1 MTNQEKSNSIF
12 KLSSNMETQK
22 KYGLDGANSATF
34 TSNIYD
40 ERQTIA
46 KLRSSFEI
54 LSNTIGK
61 TLGPYGSTILLEE
74 HDEFPLIS
82 KDGKDVFDHIRFNDN
97 VASIILQIVK
107 RSIATQAR
115 GVGDGTTSAV
125 VVANKLYQNFIGSLS
140 DPDSLLSKCSPK
152 DIIDINQFIV
162 TKLTKR
168 VEESAKKVDAD
179 LSQVAKIAATS
190 FNNDKKVGEFI
201 RDIYLKTG
209 AEGYVTTYIK
219 PHNHLE
225 NEVEFIKGFELEGAS
240 PVSQEYLMF
249 KDAQNEKVIYDNK
262 PLVFMCDGIM
272 TSSLINTFL
281 NAVIPKYCVVGKGEK
296 PHDILF
302 IANDYDRNVKD
313 FMLALRKRFATPYQQ
328 GQGAEMGSFT
338 VIDYSIL
345 NPEKKLIFGD
355 LAVALGARVFNSLKE
370 THMDIL
376 KDIPSFFGVAERIEI
391 SQFSTKIITV
401 EDKYFKD
408 NNKGHLLDDKNAL
421 VVEIRNGIDDLE
433 KSSMGDIEEERGL
446 VVMKKRLNRLTS
458 YNSAVIDPGG
468 ETLDSRASDE
478 RLFEDA
484 ILSSR
489 NAIKH
494 GYING
499 GFLTS
504 SRILRDIEFRSELA
518 SEIKEEFHWLYQLD
532 ISVDDLVELFFNLLD
547 DSYLEVFRKVLRN
560 ANINNEDEINKILD
574 DVLTQN
580 KFYDVK
586 LRKLVNLEENTIIN
600 PVNLD
605 IEILKTISNIIMR
618 LVNTPIVVSR
628 GVNRQEEQ
636 QKYL

>member
-1 MTNQEKSNSIF
+1 MMQEKNKGVF
-12 KLSSNMETQK
+12 KLSSNMEIQK
-22 KYGLDGANSATF
+22 KYGLNGADSATF

-40 ERQTIA
+40 ESQTIA

-54 LSNTIGK
+54 LSNTVGK

-74 HDEFPLIS
+74 QDEFPLIS

-97 VASIILQIVK
+97 VANIVWQIIK
-107 RSIATQAR
+107 RSISTQAR

-140 DPDSLLSKCSPK
+140 DKDSLLSKCSPK

-162 TKLTKR
+162 TKLTKKIQ
-168 VEESAKKVDAD
+168 ESAKKVDPD
-179 LSQVAKIAATS
+179 LNQIAKIAATS

-201 RDIYLKTG
+201 KDIYLKTG

-240 PVSQEYLMF
+240 PVSQEYLVF
-249 KDAQNEKVIYDNK
+249 KDSQNEKVIYDNK

-272 TSSLINTFL
+272 TTPLINTFL
-281 NAVIPKYCVVGKGEK
+281 NTVVPRYCVVPKGEK

-302 IANDYDRNVKD
+302 IANDYDKNVKD
-313 FMLALRKRFATPYQQ
+313 FFLGLRKRLATPYQQ
-328 GQGAEMGSFT
+328 AQGPEMGSFT
-338 VIDYSIL
+338 VIDYSLL

-355 LAVALGARVFNSLKE
+355 LAVALGARVFNSQKE
-370 THMDIL
+370 THLDIL
-376 KDIPSFFGVAERIEI
+376 KDVPSFFGTAERIEI
-391 SQFSTKIITV
+391 NQFSTKIIIP
-401 EDKYFKD
+401 EDKYFKE
-408 NNKGHLLDDKNAL
+408 NNKEYVIDDKNKL
-421 VVEIRNGIDDLE
+421 ILDIRNGIDDLE
-433 KSSMGDIEEERGL
+433 RSSMGDIEEERGL
-446 VVMKKRLNRLTS
+446 LVMKKRLNRLTS

-468 ETLDSRASDE
+468 ETLDARASDE

-484 ILSSR
+484 ILSSK
-489 NAIKH
+489 NAMKY

-499 GFLTS
+499 GFLTA
-504 SRILRDIEFRSELA
+504 SRILRDEDFKNKLIL
-518 SEIKEEFHWLYQLD
+518 EIKQEFHWLYRLG
-532 ISVDDLVELFFNLLD
+532 ISVDDLIESFINLLD

-560 ANINNEDEINKILD
+560 ANIGTEEDINNIINNTLND
-574 DVLTQN
+574 N

-586 LRKLVNLEENTIIN
+586 LRKMVSLEENTIIN

-636 QKYL
+636 QRYL